1 MKIVQRDDIMRT
13 PEVRRNYY
21 REMEGM
27 MTQDE
32 IMRTMPLDELRM
44 NVRKGGVDAIAELER
59 REFEKT
65 RYIIPQPDIDIGV

>member
-1 MKIVQRDDIMRT
+1 MRSSK
-13 PEVRRNYY
+13 ERREHY
-21 REMEGM
+21 RRMEGV

-32 IMRTMPLDELRM
+32 IMREMPNDELRM
-44 NVRKGGVDAIAELER
+44 NANKGGVDAIAELER

>member
-1 MKIVQRDDIMRT
+1 MRSSK
-13 PEVRRNYY
+13 ERREHY
-21 REMEGM
+21 RRMEGV

-32 IMRTMPLDELRM
+32 IMREMPNDELRM
-44 NVRKGGVDAIAELER
+44 NVRKGGIDAIAELEP

>member
-1 MKIVQRDDIMRT
+1 
-13 PEVRRNYY
+13 
-21 REMEGM
+21 MEGV

-32 IMRTMPLDELRM
+32 IMREMPNDELRM
-44 NVRKGGVDAIAELER
+44 NANKGGVDAIAELER

>member
-1 MKIVQRDDIMRT
+1 MRSSK
-13 PEVRRNYY
+13 ERREHY
-21 REMEGM
+21 RRMEGV

-32 IMRTMPLDELRM
+32 IMREMPNDELRM
-44 NVRKGGVDAIAELER
+44 NVRKGGIDAIAELER